1 VRAHHLPKPTEAIVY
16 YSGTIA
22 VHVDLRT
29 RTVAR
34 VVQLRE
40 EIHLLADPPTILREG
55 VLVECDQETAN
66 AVIHVADTAPWV
78 GEWEFGY

>member
-1 VRAHHLPKPTEAIVY
+1 MRARHLKKPTEAIVY

-40 EIHLLADPPTILREG
+40 EIHPLADPPTTLRVG
-55 VLVECDQETAN
+55 VLVECDRETAN
-66 AVIHVADTAPWV
+66 DAIDIAETAPWV
-78 GEWEFGY
+78 GDWEFGY

>member
-1 VRAHHLPKPTEAIVY
+1 MARDLQDPTEAIVY

-22 VHVDLRT
+22 VHVELKT

-34 VVQLRE
+34 IVQLRE
-40 EIHLLADPPTILREG
+40 EIHPLADPPAMIRDG
-55 VLVECDQETAN
+55 ALVDCDQEMASK
-66 AVIHVADTAPWV
+66 ALDIAETAPWV

>member
-1 VRAHHLPKPTEAIVY
+1 VITRDLLEPTEAIVY
-16 YSGTIA
+16 YTGTIA

-40 EIHLLADPPTILREG
+40 EVHPLTDPPTTLREG
-55 VLVECDQETAN
+55 VLVECDRDTAN
-66 AVIHVADTAPWV
+66 DAIQVAETAPWV
-78 GEWEFGY
+78 GDWEFGY